1 MVNFCKGG
9 MVLKRNLMGF
19 VDLKEELKS
28 NNNVVVEYFRTEE
41 EETDEN
47 YNPKKP
53 LGIEVV
59 KKEDIDGITYRETK
73 LVKHIGNSAEKID
86 KILELLRRNSVTPIC
101 VADVLEDLRVI

>member
-1 MVNFCKGG
+1 M
-9 MVLKRNLMGF
+9 KRNLMGF
-19 VDLKEELKS
+19 VDLKDELES
-28 NNNVVVEYFRTEE
+28 NNSVVVEYFRTEE
-41 EETDEN
+41 EETDES

-59 KKEDIDGITYRETK
+59 KKENIGGITYRETK
-73 LVKHIGNSAEKID
+73 LVKHIGNSIEKID